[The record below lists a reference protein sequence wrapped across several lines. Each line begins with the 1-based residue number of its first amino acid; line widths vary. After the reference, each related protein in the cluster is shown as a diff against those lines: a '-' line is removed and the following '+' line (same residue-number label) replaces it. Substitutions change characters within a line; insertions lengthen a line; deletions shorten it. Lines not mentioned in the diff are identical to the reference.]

1 MLGKIVAG
9 LGARRLVTAVG
20 GAAARAAG
28 TLSALRMAANTLG
41 STTQATADA
50 SKEKTNAPATNVIYV
65 NFGMAGSAG
74 KQKVAGGGTLPAR
87 SNVAKPQ
94 VSEKMPTEAL
104 LDTAVKYLESI
115 DKSLKNQL
123 EFEKRSYEQQAR
135 DEREAIVEN
144 KPSFSFSD
152 IKDKFSNLKS
162 NVSEGS
168 SLAGKLAKYA
178 LGLGALAAVVASS
191 IDQTQLDALKQNV
204 DDFKKS
210 FGWLGEIGAAVGAGG
225 LLGFLFG
232 GRGVVGR
239 LKGGLVGM
247 VASHVVSRLYPL
259 LFGGSGGTIDPET
272 GEVIPGTE
280 PAKESR
286 SMSALEMG
294 MSLGA
299 GAFAVGYGIKK
310 FRQVRASGAK
320 MSSLRTAARS
330 GTASQAMASVKKG
343 DSWLASKR
351 GRKFLALVAK
361 KLGQKMFSKIARTL
375 GRIAAMLLLGA
386 TGVGAIPAIIGIIA
400 SVGFLAFDLVDIA
413 TAIWDSWNE
422 SKEEDTAAD
431 AAPAAAGADAT
442 PAGGSNATSFT
453 ASTNGQNKTITGV
466 TDGGRGYTTVTYAD
480 GTSER
485 RTGTLPARTNNPGN
499 IMYGDIA
506 KSYGAVGS
514 SPSTNGPPV
523 AVFPTAEMG
532 FKAMDGLLTSNYSN
546 GPIGQTIEAW
556 ATDPSHPAKVIGTA
570 GVDPNKKYTDFTQ
583 DEKTRFQQA
592 LAKVEGFYAAG
603 SGPSVSS
610 AGGGFESSVG
620 AMATAGIRQVGQ
632 LLGTLGSAVIKPGI
646 ARSFEPTGGNVASQI
661 NSESMKLQT
670 DLTLGVKNQKAKDL
684 ITTPAMP
691 GKNPGVPG
699 PVKSISSMDPN
710 YSNVDVL
717 SQYLGHF
724 KKAA

>member
-1 MLGKIVAG
+1 MLGKIVSG
-9 LGARRLVTAVG
+9 LGARRLAAAVG
-20 GAAARAAG
+20 GAASAAYGTLSGLSRAAG
-28 TLSALRMAANTLG
+28 AIASA
-41 STTQATADA
+41 TQGAADA
-50 SKEKTNAPATNVIYV
+50 SKQKTQEAPTNVIYV

-74 KQKVAGGGTLPAR
+74 KQKVSGGGTLPAR

-94 VSEKMPTEAL
+94 VSEKMPAEAL
-104 LDTAVKYLESI
+104 LNTVVKYLESI

-123 EFEKRSYEQQAR
+123 EFEKRLYEQQVR

-144 KPSFSFSD
+144 KPPFSFSD

-162 NVSEGS
+162 NVSEGTRLS
-168 SLAGKLAKYA
+168 GKLAKYA

-191 IDQTQLDALKQNV
+191 LDQAQLDALKQNV
-204 DDFKKS
+204 GEFKKS

-247 VASHVVSRLYPL
+247 VTSHVISRLYPS
-259 LFGGSGGTIDPET
+259 LFGGESGTIDPET

-280 PAKESR
+280 PVRESR

-299 GAFAVGYGIKK
+299 GAFAARYGIKK
-310 FRQVRASGAK
+310 FRQVRAAGAR
-320 MSSLRTAARS
+320 MAALRNAARS
-330 GTASQAMASVKKG
+330 GTASQAMASIRKG
-343 DSWLASKR
+343 NSWLASRR
-351 GRKFLALVAK
+351 GRKFIALVAK
-361 KLGQKMFSKIARTL
+361 KLGRKLFSKIAKTL

-386 TGVGAIPAIIGIIA
+386 TVVGAIPAIIGIIA
-400 SVGFLAFDLVDIA
+400 TVGFLLFDLYDIA
-413 TAIWDSWNE
+413 TAIWDAWNE
-422 SKEEDTAAD
+422 SKEEDTTAQAIPTT
-431 AAPAAAGADAT
+431 ATPDAT

-453 ASTNGQNKTITGV
+453 PSTSGQNKTITGV
-466 TDGGRGYTTVTYAD
+466 VEGGRGYTTVTYAD
-480 GTSER
+480 GTIER

-523 AVFPTAEMG
+523 AVFPTPEAG
-532 FKAMDGLLTSNYSN
+532 FAAMDGLLTSKYSN

-570 GVDPNKKYTDFTQ
+570 GVDPNKRYTDFTQ

-592 LAKVEGFYAAG
+592 IAKIEGYYAAG
-603 SGPSVSS
+603 SGPTVFS
-610 AGGGFESSVG
+610 AGGGFESGVG
-620 AMATAGIRQVGQ
+620 AMTSAGLRQVGE

-646 ARSFEPTGGNVASQI
+646 ARTFEASPSNAPAQI
-661 NSESMKLQT
+661 SSESMKLQT
-670 DLTLGVKNQKAKDL
+670 NLTLGLEREKTKDL
-684 ITTPAMP
+684 ASTPNMP
-691 GKNPGVPG
+691 SVNPGIPA
-699 PVKSISSMDPN
+699 PIRSISSMDPN
-710 YSNVDVL
+710 YNNVDVL

>member
-1 MLGKIVAG
+1 MLGKIAAG

-28 TLSALRMAANTLG
+28 TLSALRIAANTLA
-41 STTQATADA
+41 STTQAAADA
-50 SKEKTNAPATNVIYV
+50 SKEKTNTPYV

-74 KQKVAGGGTLPAR
+74 KQKVTGGGILPAR

-94 VSEKMPTEAL
+94 VSEKMPTAAL

-123 EFEKRSYEQQAR
+123 EFEKRSYEQQVR

-152 IKDKFSNLKS
+152 IKDKFSNIKS
-162 NVSEGS
+162 NVSEGA

-191 IDQTQLDALKQNV
+191 LDQTELDALKQNV

-259 LFGGSGGTIDPET
+259 LFEGSGCTIDPET
-272 GEVIPGTE
+272 GEAIPGTE
-280 PAKESR
+280 PARESR

-320 MSSLRTAARS
+320 MSTLRTAARS

-351 GRKFLALVAK
+351 GRKFLALVTR
-361 KLGQKMFSKIARTL
+361 KLGQRLFSKIARTL

-400 SVGFLAFDLVDIA
+400 SVGFLIFDLYDIA
-413 TAIWDSWNE
+413 TAIWDAWNE

-431 AAPAAAGADAT
+431 AAPATVGADAT
-442 PAGGSNATSFT
+442 PAGGSGATSLT
-453 ASTNGQNKTITGV
+453 SSTTGQNKTITGV
-466 TDGGRGYTTVTYAD
+466 IDGGRGYTTVTYAD

-485 RTGTLPARTNNPGN
+485 RTGTLPARANNPGN

-523 AVFPTAEMG
+523 AVFPTPEAG
-532 FKAMDGLLTSNYSN
+532 FAAMDGLLTSNYSN
-546 GPIGQTIEAW
+546 GPIGQALESW
-556 ATDPSHPAKVIGTA
+556 ATDPTHVSKVIGTA
-570 GVDPNKKYTDFTQ
+570 GVDPNKRYTDFTQ

-610 AGGGFESSVG
+610 AGGGFESGVG

-632 LLGTLGSAVIKPGI
+632 LLGTLGSAVVIKPGI

-670 DLTLGVKNQKAKDL
+670 DLTLGVKNQKAKDS